1 MEFDVYIIMQ
11 KLSSILLFYKP
22 YFIWSCAINIMITIF
37 NPEIMIAIGTKL
49 ILTFFLWYYI
59 SQTKGKRLLNF
70 YNSLGVTTI
79 KLFTSIFLID
89 LSITIGF
96 LLIIKEFI

>member
-22 YFIWSCAINIMITIF
+22 YFIWSCAMNILITIF
-37 NPEIMIAIGTKL
+37 NPEITIVIGTKL
-49 ILTFFLWYYI
+49 FLTIFLWHYI
-59 SQTKGKRLLNF
+59 SQTKGKQLLHF
-70 YNSLGVTTI
+70 YINLGVTTF
-79 KLFTSIFLID
+79 KLFASIFFID
-89 LSITIGF
+89 LAITIGF